1 MARSVTD
8 QTLATSRF
16 SAPGIAVWKSYV
28 GGQKGAEHQ
37 LNGIERWSTKPE
49 AAGSNPAGR
58 VPITKR
64 NPAPKAE
71 YRGIDRRGSRT
82 AQDRSDSLEGS
93 SLHAIAARP
102 RSAGFRGMKLH
113 PEGSRPSP
121 DLRSADRDR

>member
-82 AQDRSDSLEGS
+82 AKDRSDSLEGS
-93 SLHAIAARP
+93 SLQRDCSAAEECWVSGHEPPP
-102 RSAGFRGMKLH
+102 RRLTFESGPTVR
-113 PEGSRPSP
+113 
-121 DLRSADRDR
+121 